1 MTGTGYRRLGWNRRR
16 RDWIGI
22 VAGIRSGVVEFF
34 SDSRC
39 YTGHTCGG
47 TLMHKKCFN
56 SLSLLTS
63 YFSAIQILKRAQLV
77 NNGLSVQVF
86 LDHRIICE
94 PEIDN

>member
-1 MTGTGYRRLGWNRRR
+1 
-16 RDWIGI
+16 
-22 VAGIRSGVVEFF
+22 
-34 SDSRC
+34 
-39 YTGHTCGG
+39 
-47 TLMHKKCFN
+47 MHKKCFN